1 MPTST
6 ERWEQSRAG
15 EAGELLIAAK
25 LVELGFD
32 VYWAANQNSHDFDLV
47 SHFQGKLNRIQVKTR
62 SIPRKLRIGQD
73 VKIDGGKNF
82 KNYDFLICHLM
93 HHNATYV
100 LPAEAAKAN
109 NISFYPDGLTDR
121 GEGRYEQYRD
131 AWHLLR

>member
-6 ERWEQSRAG
+6 ERWEQSRVG
-15 EAGELLIAAK
+15 EVGELLIAAK

-32 VYWAANQNSHDFDLV
+32 VYWAANQNSHAFDLV
-47 SHFQGKLNRIQVKTR
+47 SHFRGKLNRIQVKTR

-73 VKIDGGKNF
+73 VKVGGEKNF
-82 KNYDFLICHLM
+82 KNYDFLICHLH

-109 NISFYPDGLTDR
+109 NITFYPDGLTDTAVSS
-121 GEGRYEQYRD
+121 YEEYRD
-131 AWHLLR
+131 AWHLLK

>member
-6 ERWEQSRAG
+6 DRWETSRVG

-32 VYWAANQNSHDFDLV
+32 VYWAANQSSHDFDLV

-100 LPAEAAKAN
+100 LPAEAAKLK
-109 NISFYPDGLTDR
+109 NISFYPDGLT
-121 GEGRYEQYRD
+121 ETAVSNYEQYRD

>member
-1 MPTST
+1 MPTCT
-6 ERWEQSRAG
+6 ERWEQSRVG
-15 EAGELLIAAK
+15 EVGELLIAAK

-32 VYWAANQNSHDFDLV
+32 VYWAANQNSHAFDFV
-47 SHFQGKLNRIQVKTR
+47 SHFRG
-62 SIPRKLRIGQD
+62 IGQD

>member
-6 ERWEQSRAG
+6 ERWEQSRVG
-15 EAGELLIAAK
+15 EVGELLIAAK

-32 VYWAANQNSHDFDLV
+32 VYWAANQNSHAFDLV
-47 SHFQGKLNRIQVKTR
+47 SHFRGKLNRIQVKTR

-73 VKIDGGKNF
+73 VKVDGEKNF
-82 KNYDFLICHLM
+82 KNYDFLICHLH

-109 NISFYPDGLTDR
+109 NITFYPDGLTDTAVSS
-121 GEGRYEQYRD
+121 YEKYRD
-131 AWHLLR
+131 AWHLLK